1 LAVCSHDVTAYPGIM
16 RGRTGRVRDAYPV
29 EYERGAHVTQSKPVA
44 LWAVPRSISTAF
56 ERVFVERDDFEVL
69 HEPFSASYYYGEDRP
84 SDRFADAEPKAD
96 YSYERVLEDVF
107 RPREQ
112 RVFLK
117 DMAYHA
123 KKVLSPEFASRFVN
137 TFIVRDPKYVL
148 VSLYKMWPDFTL
160 EETGYEDLYRL
171 FRYATD
177 AGEDVAVVDAMTF
190 SENPAGVLA
199 AYCEHLE
206 VPFTAG
212 SLTWESGEVSEWD
225 DWEGWHE
232 DAESSTGIEPAERR
246 DPELPEELEAAY
258 EHCLPY
264 YYELAAHAIPSVAR
278 RSAVGRME
286 DNREKIL
293 LRTETA
299 IAPHGGDLVD
309 RVVPEEERRE
319 RSMEAAEL
327 QKVPLSARALSDL
340 QMISTGVFSP
350 LEGFMLRAE
359 YEGVVEDMRLD
370 GGLAWSLPVILSTDE
385 KKASELSENA
395 LIALVDGT
403 GEPVATMV
411 LRELYGYDKERE
423 ARMVYRTTDADHP
436 GVAALYRQGD
446 VLLGGEVE
454 LLRRPDEG
462 RFPRYYYTP
471 AQLRASFAEKGWK
484 RIVGFQTRNPVH
496 RAHEYIQKSALESVD
511 GLLLNPLVGET
522 KSDDIPADVRMRSYE
537 VILDRY
543 YPEDRTMLAVFPA
556 AMRYAGP
563 REAIFHAICRKNY
576 GCSHFIVGRDH
587 AGVGSYY
594 GTYDAQ
600 HIFEEFESEELGITP
615 LFFEHAFFCTE
626 CEGMGSS
633 KTCPHDP
640 DSHVFLSG
648 TKVRELLSKGEYPPP
663 EFSRPEVIEV
673 LMEGQRTHSG

>member
-1 LAVCSHDVTAYPGIM
+1 VS
-16 RGRTGRVRDAYPV
+16 
-29 EYERGAHVTQSKPVA
+29 ESKPVA

-69 HEPFSASYYYGEDRP
+69 HEPFSAAYYYGEDRI
-84 SDRFADAEPKAD
+84 SDRFADDEPKAE
-96 YSYERVLEDVF
+96 YGYERVLEDVL
-107 RPREQ
+107 RPREK
-112 RVFLK
+112 RVFVK

-123 KKVLSPEFASRFVN
+123 KGLLGPEFASRFVN

-148 VSLYKMWPDFTL
+148 VSLSKMWPDFTL

-199 AYCEHLE
+199 AYCEHLG
-206 VPFTAG
+206 VPFRSG
-212 SLTWESGEVSEWD
+212 SLSWESGDVSGWEN
-225 DWEGWHE
+225 WEGWHE
-232 DAESSTGIEPAERR
+232 EAERSTGIEPAERR
-246 DPELPEELEAAY
+246 DPDLPPELEAAY

-264 YYELAAHAIPSVAR
+264 YYELAAHAIPSVR
-278 RSAVGRME
+278 RQVRASGRPT
-286 DNREKIL
+286 DNGDGGKISL
-293 LRTETA
+293 PTGGT
-299 IAPHGGDLVD
+299 IAPYGGDLVD

-319 RSMEAAEL
+319 RAEEATGL
-327 QKVPLSARALSDL
+327 PKVPLGPRALSDL

-350 LEGFMLRAE
+350 LGGFMLRE
-359 YEGVVEDMRLD
+359 DYEGVVENMRLG
-370 GGLAWSLPVILSTDE
+370 GGLAWSMPITLSVE
-385 KKASELSENA
+385 EGEAAA
-395 LIALVDGT
+395 LAEGTEVALVDGA
-403 GEPVATMV
+403 GEPVAKMTV
-411 LRELYGYDKERE
+411 AERYRYDKERE
-423 ARMVYRTTDADHP
+423 ARMVYRTTDAAHP

-446 VLLGGEVE
+446 VLLGGEVD
-454 LLRRPDEG
+454 LLRAPDKG
-462 RFPRYYYTP
+462 RFPGYYYTP
-471 AQLRASFAEKGWK
+471 AELRAAFDGKGWK
-484 RIVGFQTRNPVH
+484 KVVGFQTRNPVH
-496 RAHEYIQKSALESVD
+496 RSHEYIQKSALEIVD

-522 KSDDIPADVRMRSYE
+522 RSEDIPADVRMRSYE
-537 VILDRY
+537 TILERY

-576 GCSHFIVGRDH
+576 GCTHFIVGRDH

-600 HIFEEFESEELGITP
+600 HIFDEFEAGELGITP
-615 LFFEHAFFCTE
+615 LFFEHAFFCTQ
-626 CEGMGSS
+626 CGGMGSS

-640 DSHVFLSG
+640 SSHVFFSG
-648 TKVRELLSKGEYPPP
+648 TKVREMLARGEYPPP

-673 LMEGQRTHSG
+673 LIEGQRAQSASH

>member
-1 LAVCSHDVTAYPGIM
+1 M

-29 EYERGAHVTQSKPVA
+29 EYEREALVTQSKPVA

-69 HEPFSASYYYGEDRP
+69 HEPFSASYYYGEDRL
-84 SDRFADAEPKAD
+84 SDRFADAEPKAE

-107 RPREQ
+107 RPREH

-117 DMAYHA
+117 DMAYQA

-148 VSLYKMWPDFTL
+148 VSLYEMWPDFTL

-190 SENPAGVLA
+190 SENPTGVLA

-206 VPFTAG
+206 VPFRSG
-212 SLTWESGEVSEWD
+212 SLTWESGDVSEWD

-232 DAESSTGIEPAERR
+232 DAQSSTGIEPAERR
-246 DPELPEELEAAY
+246 DPELPEDLQAVY
-258 EHCLPY
+258 EQCLPY
-264 YYELAAHAIPSVAR
+264 YYELAAHAIPSVTR
-278 RSAVGRME
+278 RSARGAGTQ
-286 DNREKIL
+286 DDKEKIL

-327 QKVPLSARALSDL
+327 PKVPLRPRALSDL

-350 LEGFMLRAE
+350 LEGFMLREE
-359 YEGVVEDMRLD
+359 YESVVEDMRLKD
-370 GGLAWSLPVILSTDE
+370 GLAWSLPVTVSVDE
-385 KKASELSENA
+385 RQARELSENSE
-395 LIALVDGT
+395 IALVDGT

-411 LRELYGYDKERE
+411 LRELYNYDKERE
-423 ARMVYRTTDADHP
+423 ARMVYRTTDAEHP
-436 GVAALYRQGD
+436 GVAAVYRQDD

-454 LLRRPDEG
+454 LLRPPDEG
-462 RFPRYYYTP
+462 RYPRFYYTP
-471 AQLRASFAEKGWK
+471 AQLRTSFAEKGWK

-496 RAHEYIQKSALESVD
+496 RAHEYIQKSALETVD

-600 HIFEEFESEELGITP
+600 HIFEEFEPEELGITP

-633 KTCPHDP
+633 KTCPHAP

-648 TKVRELLSKGEYPPP
+648 TKVREMLSRGEYPPP
-663 EFSRPEVIEV
+663 EFSRPEVIKV
-673 LMEGQRTHSG
+673 LMEGQRTQNR